1 MKKSL
6 KLIPA
11 IVMLLISAILVST
24 STFAWFSMNT
34 TVRAT
39 GMQVT
44 AKSNNTFLLIGT
56 VNSAGTIQ
64 SEKKTA
70 VAMTVEDVNAYVYPS
85 KPITGS
91 DAGVIS
97 AATMGAATAGDPTKW
112 YTAYSPDP
120 GAATSGGTVWDAHV
134 LSSGNFT
141 DYVIKKT
148 VYLTLADG
156 SDNAHHLTV
165 KLDNGADGL
174 PVVSGAVP
182 SAGTGNDAVR
192 ILVVANDTNMVT
204 LTKASTTE
212 QILYA
217 PTDTTL
223 TDSDVVKVDIYIY
236 YDGSVGTVYT
246 NNIANL
252 RGLKFDLVFDV
263 EIV

>member
-56 VNSAGTIQ
+56 DNDADVIQ
-64 SEKKTA
+64 SGKLQT
-70 VAMTVEDVNAYVYPS
+70 VPMTVADSNALVFPS

-97 AATMGAATAGDPTKW
+97 AATMTAATAGDPTKW

-120 GAATSGGTVWDAHV
+120 AAATSGGTVWDAHV
-134 LSSGNFT
+134 LSSGNFSE
-141 DYVIKKT
+141 YVIQRT

-156 SDNAHHLTV
+156 SDHAHQLTV
-165 KLDNGADGL
+165 KLENVANGL
-174 PVVSGAVP
+174 PVSSSGATV
-182 SAGTGNDAVR
+182 NDAVR
-192 ILVVANDTNMVT
+192 ILVVAGNNSCTLSNATQTGNLYDT
-204 LTKASTTE
+204 A
-212 QILYA
+212 
-217 PTDTTL
+217 DTTL
-223 TDSDVVKVDIYIY
+223 TDSTVVRVDIYIY
-236 YDGSVGTVYT
+236 YDGSVDSVYT

-252 RGLKFDLVFDV
+252 SGLKFDLVFDV
-263 EIV
+263 AIGEGTV